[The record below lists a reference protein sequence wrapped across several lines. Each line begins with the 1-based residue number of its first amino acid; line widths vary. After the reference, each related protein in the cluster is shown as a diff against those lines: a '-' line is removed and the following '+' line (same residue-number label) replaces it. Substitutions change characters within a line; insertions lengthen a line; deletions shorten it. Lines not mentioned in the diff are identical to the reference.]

1 MQKNE
6 IKYKEY
12 LILNKENSIEFKG
25 KVVKIKAIKIPTTF
39 KERLFLFFKLY
50 SCLNHYYLYFWC
62 PSKLDLSYANYALL
76 GKNSRS
82 KYSNIWLELTGSE
95 LLELWSKKDMDFMSS
110 EKMINYVVYSSNL
123 KRVKFKDFKDY
134 LDTFLFEK

>member
-25 KVVKIKAIKIPTTF
+25 KVIKIKAIKIPTTF

-62 PSKLDLSYANYALL
+62 PGKLDLSFANYALL
-76 GKNSRS
+76 GKNSRA
-82 KYSNIWLELTGSE
+82 KYSNIWLEVTSSE
-95 LLELWSKKDMDFMSS
+95 LLELWTKKDMNFMSS
-110 EKMINYVVYSSNL
+110 ETMINYVIYSSKL
-123 KRVKFKDFKDY
+123 KRVTDKNLKEY
-134 LDTFLFEK
+134 LDTFLFEE